1 MKNKNEVMQ
10 QNKKISR
17 KNDRHEYE
25 KKNITGNNYKNQ
37 KRQKI

>member
-1 MKNKNEVMQ
+1 MKYKDELMQ
-10 QNKKISR
+10 QNKQISR

>member
-1 MKNKNEVMQ
+1 MKYKNEVMQ
-10 QNKKISR
+10 QNTQKER

>member
-1 MKNKNEVMQ
+1 MKYKNEVMQ
-10 QNKKISR
+10 QNKKIRR
-17 KNDRHEYE
+17 KNYSHEYE